1 MLKKYFS
8 NAFIVICFIC
18 YLFLTGLIFYFS
30 LADATTSTSQSNSVW
45 EIFARLFG
53 WGEDFKVFVRKFIG
67 HFLMFLTLALF
78 ATIVYYKFSILFF
91 EKHAF
96 AFSMILTLLVGF
108 LTASVAEIF
117 QLEVFTVG
125 RHASFKD
132 VLINFSGYALGYYAC
147 LGFNILVKT
156 IIYRKRAKQS

>member
-8 NAFIVICFIC
+8 NPFIIICFIF

-30 LADATTSTSQSNSVW
+30 LSDATTSTMQSNSVW
-45 EIFARLFG
+45 EFLAKFLG
-53 WGEDFKVFVRKFIG
+53 WGEEFKKFVRKFIG
-67 HFLMFLTLALF
+67 HFLMFFTLALF
-78 ATIVYYKFSILFF
+78 ATIVYYKLGTLCF
-91 EKHAF
+91 EKHVF
-96 AFSMILTLLVGF
+96 VFSMILTLLVGF

-132 VLINFSGYALGYYAC
+132 VLINFSGYSLGYYAC

-156 IIYRKRAKQS
+156 IIYRKGAK